1 MASTESAA
9 RAALLRQQL
18 NQHNHR
24 YYLLDAPTVS
34 DAEYDGLFREL
45 QALEAANPSLCT
57 PDSPSQRVGGA
68 ALSAFAPHTHTL
80 PMLSLNNA
88 FSAGE
93 VADFDRRAREGLG
106 LGSEQAALEYV
117 AEPKFDGL
125 AVALIYEDGVLVRGA
140 TRGDG
145 STGEDVSENLRTI
158 RSIPLR
164 ITGAGI
170 PPLLEVRG
178 EVFLPHEGFARLNAD
193 AEARGEKRYVNPR
206 NAAAGSL
213 RQLDPKITAQRPLAF
228 YAYLL
233 GQSQAW
239 LLPAKH
245 SEVLAQLKAWGL
257 PVSPLVETVQG
268 VGGCLAYFENMG
280 RQRSSLPFD
289 IDGVVY
295 KLNSLAAHEELG
307 FQSRAPR
314 WAVAHKFPAEEASTL
329 LLDVEF
335 QIGRTGAVTPVAR
348 LAPVFVGGA
357 TVSNATLHN
366 MDEVARKDVRVGDTV
381 IVRRAGDV
389 IPEVARVVLEL
400 RPEGTEPVTLPAGC
414 PVCGSAIARAEDEAV
429 ARCTGGLACRAQLHA
444 GLLHFVGRRAM
455 DIEGLGEKLLA
466 QLIEQSRLKSPAD
479 LFTLSVGEL
488 SGMERMGEKS
498 AKNVVDA
505 IDKAKATTLTRLL
518 FGLGIHNVGEST
530 ANALTRHFGSLAALQ
545 AAVAADALT
554 AAAEKKKDRFP
565 LLQAIPDV
573 GPEGAGEIVRWFTNP
588 NNLALVDALVA
599 QGVHWPDV
607 VQREFDGPLK
617 GKSFVITGTLPES
630 RDAVAARIEAAGGK
644 VSGSVSAKTNFL
656 VAGEAAGSKLA
667 KAEKLGVAVL
677 DYPGLLALIDA

>member
-1 MASTESAA
+1 MASTVLAA
-9 RAALLRQQL
+9 RAQALRQQL
-18 NQHNHR
+18 AQHNHS
-24 YYLLDAPTVS
+24 YYSLDAPTVS
-34 DAEYDGLFREL
+34 DAEYDSLFREL
-45 QALEAANPSLCT
+45 QAIEAANPALRT
-57 PDSPSQRVGGA
+57 PDSPTLRVGGA
-68 ALSAFAPHTHTL
+68 ALAAFAPHTHAL

-88 FSAGE
+88 FLDGD
-93 VADFDRRAREGLG
+93 VQDFDRRAREGLG
-106 LGSEQAALEYV
+106 LASEQVALEYV

-125 AVALIYEDGVLVRGA
+125 AVALIYQDGVLVRGA

-164 ITGAGI
+164 LGGMDI

-233 GQSQAW
+233 GQSQGW
-239 LLPAKH
+239 VLPAKH

-268 VGGCLAYFENMG
+268 VDGCLDYYRRLGA
-280 RQRSSLPFD
+280 QRSALPFD

-295 KLNSLAAHEELG
+295 KLNSLAAREELG

-314 WAVAHKFPAEEASTL
+314 WAVAHKYPAEEATTTVQA
-329 LLDVEF
+329 VEF

-381 IVRRAGDV
+381 VVRRAGDV

-400 RPEGTEPVTLPAGC
+400 RPEGTEPVQLPNGC
-414 PVCGSAIARAEDEAV
+414 PICGSAILRNEDEAV
-429 ARCTGGLACRAQLHA
+429 ARCTGGLACRAQLQA
-444 GLLHFVGRRAM
+444 GLLHFVSRRAM
-455 DIEGLGEKLLA
+455 DIEGLGEKLIA
-466 QLIEQSRLKSPAD
+466 QLIAQGRLTSPAD
-479 LFTLSVGEL
+479 LFGLKVDEL
-488 SGMERMGEKS
+488 ARMERMGEKS
-498 AKNVVDA
+498 AANVVAA
-505 IDKAKATTLTRLL
+505 INKAKATSLPRLL
-518 FGLGIHNVGEST
+518 YALGIHNVGETTSQS
-530 ANALTRHFGSLAALQ
+530 LPKHFGSLAALQ
-545 AAVAADALT
+545 AAIAQDAPT
-554 AAAEKKKDRFP
+554 ATAEKVKDRYP
-565 LLQAIPDV
+565 LLRAIPDV
-573 GPEGAGEIVRWFTNP
+573 GPEVAAEIVRWFTNP
-588 NNLALVDALVA
+588 KNLALMDALVA
-599 QGVHWPDV
+599 QGLHWPDV
-607 VQREFDGPLK
+607 SHVVVEGPLS
-617 GKSFVITGTLPES
+617 GKSFVITGTLPEP
-630 RDAVAARIEAAGGK
+630 REAVAARIEAAGGK
-644 VSGSVSAKTNFL
+644 VSGSVSAKTHYL

-677 DYPGLLALIDA
+677 DYAGLLALIDA